1 MQIQRNLKRVEN
13 AIEMKSRHK
22 WNKIETQMLQ
32 TRVANAKE
40 MKLRRIWNAIEMDRN
55 WNGNTTQ
62 RNLEREQATN
72 ARNAIARVAASR
84 GGGGGGQGG
93 GGRGG

>member
-40 MKLRRIWNAIEMDRN
+40 MKLRRI
-55 WNGNTTQ
+55 
-62 RNLEREQATN
+62 
-72 ARNAIARVAASR
+72 
-84 GGGGGGQGG
+84 
-93 GGRGG
+93 